1 MNIKKVAEL
10 CNVSVATVSRVI
22 NKKGNVKKETEEK
35 ILKVIEELNYIPN
48 ALARNLSKQES
59 DVIGVV
65 VPDVTNVFYTEV
77 IKGIMESAS
86 QNNLHVIFYNT
97 DSDMEKEINA
107 LKMIKEQRLKGA
119 LLISALKK
127 SSKDKKMLKNTLETL
142 DMPLILINKYIDN
155 LPYDGVFTD
164 DVMAGYLLTESL
176 IENKHKD
183 IAILTGAKN
192 SIVANNRVVGY
203 KNAFRDYNIEI
214 KNENIIYADFNS
226 IENSYKIIKEH
237 FENKEIPKGI
247 IAGNNNITI
256 ACVRYFN
263 ERKVKI
269 NKDVSL
275 VAFDDIEILNW
286 LGMELTVV
294 SQNPKEMGKE
304 AFNMLFN
311 RINNKN
317 IPINRIHV
325 VPELILR
332 GSEKIIK

>member
-86 QNNLHVIFYNT
+86 ENNLHVIFYNT

-127 SSKDKKMLKNTLETL
+127 SNKDKKLLKKTLETL

-164 DVMAGYLLTESL
+164 DIMAGYLLTEAL
-176 IENKHKD
+176 IDNKHSN

-192 SIVANNRVVGY
+192 SIVANNRVIGY
-203 KNAFRDYNIEI
+203 KNAFKDYNIDI

-226 IENSYKIIKEH
+226 IENSYKIIKKH
-237 FENKEIPKGI
+237 FSNKDIPKGI

-263 ERKVKI
+263 ERKIKI

-286 LGMELTVV
+286 LGVELTVV

-311 RINNKN
+311 RINNKS

-332 GSEKIIK
+332 GSEKILK